1 MAGTPLETFLLDL
14 DETRGKLPCCQEIPL
29 IQRRV
34 RKVINAILLEVW
46 RENTFFKT
54 TLINSG
60 SFYEGTKVGKPDEF
74 DFFIQLDAFS
84 LPEDVDFGELPCST
98 VRVVPRESACENVR
112 FAFTDQEYGSHF
124 FDFRDFDWKR
134 IIKTPFYNIFNS
146 KAKNFEAYGMKVVLL
161 YEGDDTVK
169 APPPLSKHGP
179 AYTLLLEWNGGESDL
194 YKGMKISVDLTL
206 AVRINSKSTLRG
218 LEFDSPSGRV
228 LKSVLDS
235 LPYFLAVGSYR
246 DPLSE
251 EHPDCFK
258 KEEEQ
263 YPGFRPINSVL
274 RCSQSSFEQLLFA
287 QEFGSDSGQSKCL
300 RLLKVLRD
308 MMFPDAEHC
317 AETGKTDKIE
327 DSKLAYWIFVA
338 DGYLDDTGKLISSYV
353 LKTLV
358 LYEWQKNTNAELWTG
373 SNLTQRLI
381 SILQDLVGCLKGKK
395 LTSFFYSDYNL
406 FKKNSLDVYFSNAA
420 AVIQILVDRLLSFKN
435 LPVPEYKFEDCREKI
450 AQDLTIVC
458 RKKKLITFLSCG
470 LRHTFFGY
478 DILQKV
484 VEKSLI
490 NEGKGEIYESS
501 ESICRSRH
509 PIEAAYRGIVE
520 GKERKQFLDIYIQA
534 FLDQIAPEE
543 TLALTNIKVEALES
557 LSSAV
562 KQFKDIA
569 RRRMAGHDDLP
580 SYSLWSQEHW
590 TIEQSFYKLTSD
602 EPKKLLVLLL
612 KMFREDIK
620 VLHDRLQVAT
630 CNLQITPS
638 G

>member
-1 MAGTPLETFLLDL
+1 METFLLDL
-14 DETRGKLPCCQEIPL
+14 DETRGKLPCCQEISL

-46 RENTFFKT
+46 RENPFFKT

-84 LPEDVDFGELPCST
+84 LPEDVDFDELPCST
-98 VRVVPRESACENVR
+98 VCVVPRESACENVR

-124 FDFRDFDWKR
+124 FDFRDFEWKR
-134 IIKTPFYNIFNS
+134 TIKTPFYNIFNS

-246 DPLSE
+246 DLLSE

-263 YPGFRPINSVL
+263 YPGLRPINFVL

-395 LTSFFYSDYNL
+395 LASFFYSDYNL
-406 FKKNSLDVYFSNAA
+406 FKKNSLDVDFSNAA
-420 AVIQILVDRLLSFKN
+420 AIIQILVDRLLSFKN
-435 LPVPEYKFEDCREKI
+435 LPVPEYKFEDCLEKI

-490 NEGKGEIYESS
+490 NEGKGEIYESR
-501 ESICRSRH
+501 ESTCRSRH

-520 GKERKQFLDIYIQA
+520 GKERTQFLDIYIQA

-580 SYSLWSQEHW
+580 SYTLWSQEHW

-602 EPKKLLVLLL
+602 KPEKLLLLLL
-612 KMFREDIK
+612 KMFQEDIK
-620 VLHDRLQVAT
+620 VLHDKLHGDEYEV
-630 CNLQITPS
+630 IS
-638 G
+638 

>member
-1 MAGTPLETFLLDL
+1 MAGTPLETFLVDL
-14 DETRGKLPCCQEIPL
+14 DETRGKLPCCQEISL

-34 RKVINAILLEVW
+34 RKVIKAILLEVR
-46 RENTFFKT
+46 RENPFFMT

-84 LPEDVDFGELPCST
+84 FPEDVHFDELLCST
-98 VRVVPRESACENVR
+98 VWVFPSESACENVR
-112 FAFTDQEYGSHF
+112 FAFSELC
-124 FDFRDFDWKR
+124 DFQWKKT
-134 IIKTPFYNIFNS
+134 IKTPFFNIFNS
-146 KAKNFEAYGMKVVLL
+146 KAENFEAYGMKVVSKTQSVLL
-161 YEGDDTVK
+161 R
-169 APPPLSKHGP
+169 HGP
-179 AYTLLLEWNGGESDL
+179 AYTLLLQWSGGESDL
-194 YKGMKISVDLTL
+194 YKGMEISVDLTL
-206 AVRINSKSTLRG
+206 AVRINSTSRKVDLK
-218 LEFDSPSGRV
+218 FDSPSGRV

-246 DPLSE
+246 DLLSE

-263 YPGFRPINSVL
+263 YPGLRPINFVL

-381 SILQDLVGCLKGKK
+381 SILQDLVGRLKGKK
-395 LTSFFYSDYNL
+395 LASFFYSDYNL
-406 FKKNSLDVYFSNAA
+406 FKKNSLDVDFSNAA
-420 AVIQILVDRLLSFKN
+420 AIIQILVDRLLSFKN
-435 LPVPEYKFEDCREKI
+435 LPVPEYKFEDCLEKI

-470 LRHTFFGY
+470 LRHTSSDY

-490 NEGKGEIYESS
+490 NEGKGEIYESR
-501 ESICRSRH
+501 ESTCRSRH

-520 GKERKQFLDIYIQA
+520 GKERTQFLDIYIQA

-580 SYSLWSQEHW
+580 SYTLWSQEHW

-602 EPKKLLVLLL
+602 KPEKLLALLL
-612 KMFREDIK
+612 KMFQEDIK
-620 VLHDRLQVAT
+620 VLHDKLHG
-630 CNLQITPS
+630 C
-638 G
+638 

>member
-1 MAGTPLETFLLDL
+1 M
-14 DETRGKLPCCQEIPL
+14 
-29 IQRRV
+29 
-34 RKVINAILLEVW
+34 
-46 RENTFFKT
+46 
-54 TLINSG
+54 
-60 SFYEGTKVGKPDEF
+60 
-74 DFFIQLDAFS
+74 
-84 LPEDVDFGELPCST
+84 
-98 VRVVPRESACENVR
+98 
-112 FAFTDQEYGSHF
+112 
-124 FDFRDFDWKR
+124 
-134 IIKTPFYNIFNS
+134 
-146 KAKNFEAYGMKVVLL
+146 
-161 YEGDDTVK
+161 
-169 APPPLSKHGP
+169 
-179 AYTLLLEWNGGESDL
+179 
-194 YKGMKISVDLTL
+194 
-206 AVRINSKSTLRG
+206 RINSKLTLRG

-246 DPLSE
+246 DLLSE

-263 YPGFRPINSVL
+263 CPGLRPINFVL

-308 MMFPDAEHC
+308 MMFRDAEHC
-317 AETGKTDKIE
+317 AGTGKTDKIE

-338 DGYLDDTGKLISSYV
+338 DGYLDDNGKLISSYV

-490 NEGKGEIYESS
+490 NEGKGEIYESR
-501 ESICRSRH
+501 ESTWWSRH

-520 GKERKQFLDIYIQA
+520 GKERTQFVDIYIQA

-602 EPKKLLVLLL
+602 EPKKLLALLL

-620 VLHDRLQVAT
+620 VLHDRFHG
-630 CNLQITPS
+630 C
-638 G
+638 

>member
-1 MAGTPLETFLLDL
+1 MAGTPLETFLVDL
-14 DETRGKLPCCQEIPL
+14 DETRGKLPCCQEISL

-34 RKVINAILLEVW
+34 RKVIDAILLEVW
-46 RENTFFKT
+46 RENPFFKT

-84 LPEDVDFGELPCST
+84 LPEDVDFDELPCST
-98 VRVVPRESACENVR
+98 VCVVPRESARENVR

-124 FDFRDFDWKR
+124 FDFKDFEWKR
-134 IIKTPFYNIFNS
+134 TIKTPFYNIFNS
-146 KAKNFEAYGMKVVLL
+146 KAKNFEAYGMKVVLP
-161 YEGDDTVK
+161 YENYASKT
-169 APPPLSKHGP
+169 PPALSKHGP

-235 LPYFLAVGSYR
+235 LPYFLAVGSYK

-251 EHPDCFK
+251 EHPDYFK
-258 KEEEQ
+258 KEEER
-263 YPGFRPINSVL
+263 YPGLRPINFVL
-274 RCSQSSFEQLLFA
+274 HCSQSSFEQLLFV

-308 MMFPDAEHC
+308 MMFPDAEHR
-317 AETGKTDKIE
+317 AERGKTDKIE
-327 DSKLAYWIFVA
+327 DSKLAYWILTA
-338 DGYLDDTGKLISSYV
+338 DGSSDNTGKLISSYV

-373 SNLTQRLI
+373 SNRTQRLI
-381 SILQDLVGCLKGKK
+381 NILQDLVGRLKGKK
-395 LTSFFYSDYNL
+395 LASFFYSDYNL
-406 FKKNSLDVYFSNAA
+406 FKKNSLDVDFSNAA
-420 AVIQILVDRLLSFKN
+420 AIIQILVDRLLSFKN
-435 LPVPEYKFEDCREKI
+435 LPVPEYKFEDCLVEI

-458 RKKKLITFLSCG
+458 RKKRLITFLSCG

-484 VEKSLI
+484 IEKSLI
-490 NEGKGEIYESS
+490 NEGNGEIYESR
-501 ESICRSRH
+501 ESTCRSRH

-520 GKERKQFLDIYIQA
+520 GKERTQFLDIYIQA

-602 EPKKLLVLLL
+602 EPKKLLALLL

-620 VLHDRLQVAT
+620 VLHDRLHG
-630 CNLQITPS
+630 C
-638 G
+638 